1 MTLGDDLFRNRYR
14 VPSARLKGWDYR
26 LPGYYYVTICVL
38 DRVQCL
44 GEVVNC
50 ESVLSP
56 GGEAVAR
63 EWGRTPQRSPQVTL
77 DSWIV
82 MPDHIHGLLL
92 LTGKGSQP
100 LGGIIGQFK
109 SKTTKILRSRGQT
122 GFAWQERFHD
132 TIVTDLKQLDRI
144 RDYIRDNPRRWQR
157 KRS

>member
-109 SKTTKILRSRGQT
+109 SKTTKIL
-122 GFAWQERFHD
+122 
-132 TIVTDLKQLDRI
+132 
-144 RDYIRDNPRRWQR
+144 
-157 KRS
+157 

>member
-1 MTLGDDLFRNRYR
+1 MAPGDDLFRNRYR
-14 VPSARLKGWDYR
+14 VPSTRLKGWDYR

-44 GEVVNC
+44 GEVVNG

-63 EWGRTPQRSPQVTL
+63 EWGQIPQRNPQVTL
-77 DSWIV
+77 DAWIV
-82 MPDHIHGLLL
+82 MPDHLHGLLL
-92 LTGKGSQP
+92 LSGKDSQP
-100 LGGIIGQFK
+100 LGGVIGQFK

-122 GFAWQERFHD
+122 GFTWQERFHD
-132 TIVTDLKQLDRI
+132 TILRDLKQLDHI
-144 RDYIRDNPRRWQR
+144 RAYIRDNPRRWQR